1 MARHTL
7 YLDKAKLNEVGLEH
21 ATALV
26 TKATRQTFNRSQVLV
41 PVDTG
46 LLRATGQSKV
56 NRRGLVVT
64 GEVKYTA
71 KYAAAVHEGRRALT
85 IRARRPGGK
94 LKFTVGGRT
103 VYATAVHQKAR
114 RSRPYLLNALREVV
128 AASPDFRMTIG

>member
-7 YLDKAKLNEVGLEH
+7 YLDKVKLNALGIER
-21 ATALV
+21 ATSLV

-46 LLRATGQSKV
+46 LLRATGQSNV
-56 NRRGLVVT
+56 DRRGLVVT

-71 KYAAAVHEGRRALT
+71 RYAAAVHEGRRALT
-85 IRARRPGGK
+85 IRPTRAGGR
-94 LKFTVGGRT
+94 LRFVVGGRV

-114 RSRPYLLNALREVV
+114 RARPYLRNALWETV
-128 AASPDFRMTIG
+128 AASPDFRITIG